1 MCKLQIERDNISQV
15 SLYLHTSRERLLKMP
30 RRFQVRARNLII
42 TFPQVPE
49 HLQHE
54 FDAGT
59 PFLERVTANFGNP
72 LCCRLGRERHS
83 DGGIHYHIY
92 LGFDKIVTV
101 NSATAFDYFGAHGN
115 IKSIRRTP
123 HKVFDY
129 VGKDGDIRL
138 EHGEPPADARSCD
151 GDNSNKWADIIS
163 CDTKE
168 SFLSAV
174 RQQAPR
180 DWLLSNQRIIEY
192 ANFYYPDEKPEYE
205 APPITVERERYPE
218 ISEWENQA
226 AIGDCRPER

>member
-1 MCKLQIERDNISQV
+1 MTRFRCR
-15 SLYLHTSRERLLKMP
+15 SRN
-30 RRFQVRARNLII
+30 FII

-49 HLQHE
+49 HIQHE

-83 DGGIHYHIY
+83 DAGIHYHIY
-92 LGFDKIVTV
+92 LGFDKIVTI
-101 NSATAFDYFGAHGN
+101 NSSTAFDYFGAHGN
-115 IKSIRRTP
+115 IKSVRRTP
-123 HKVFDY
+123 NKVFDY

-138 EHGEPPADARSCD
+138 EHGEPPADARSR
-151 GDNSNKWADIIS
+151 GEDNSNKWSDIIS
-163 CDTKE
+163 RDTKE
-168 SFLSAV
+168 EFLSAF

-180 DWLLSNQRIIEY
+180 DWLLSNQRILEY
-192 ANFYYPDEKPEYE
+192 ANLYYPEEKPEYE

-226 AIGDCRPER
+226 AIGDLRPER

>member
-1 MCKLQIERDNISQV
+1 
-15 SLYLHTSRERLLKMP
+15 MP
-30 RRFQVRARNLII
+30 RRFQVRARNFII

-49 HLQHE
+49 HCQHE

-72 LCCRLGRERHS
+72 LCCRLGRERHA

-101 NSATAFDYFGAHGN
+101 NSATAFDYFGTHGD
-115 IKSIRRTP
+115 IKSVRRTP

-138 EHGEPPADARSCD
+138 EHGEPPADARSRERD
-151 GDNSNKWADIIS
+151 DSNKWADIIS

-180 DWLLSNQRIIEY
+180 DWLLSNQRILEY
-192 ANFYYPDEKPEYE
+192 ANLYYPEEKPEYE
-205 APPITVERERYPE
+205 APSITVERERYPE

-226 AIGDCRPER
+226 AIGDNRPERYVCVALRRHQPF